1 MSEDP
6 RRYRERVIFYHHEV
20 NYLLK
25 VLWDCNFLKDTVLG
39 KYLVFARHYD
49 PFILKPVMLLEA
61 KGKGKMTE
69 EEVML
74 LEMIKPGEQEM
85 GKIVQALI
93 VLAEEEYDEDQQTRF
108 VNEKKN
114 YGELEWKKRTISQRR
129 DSLGSRVQSY
139 S

>member
-1 MSEDP
+1 M
-6 RRYRERVIFYHHEV
+6 
-20 NYLLK
+20 LK
-25 VLWDCNFLKDTVLG
+25 VLWDCSFLKDTVLG
-39 KYLVFARHYD
+39 RYLVFAGYYD
-49 PFILKPVMLLEA
+49 PFVLRPVMVLEGME
-61 KGKGKMTE
+61 KRTE

-74 LEMIKPGEQEM
+74 FEMIKPGEQEM

-93 VLAEEEYDEDQQTRF
+93 VLAEEE
-108 VNEKKN
+108 